1 MAFFKKKDMLNLDK
15 ITVIIIIIFFSYF
28 IIEDSLNIVIPLFFK
43 EQKINIVL
51 YGTLLAFTR
60 VVRAVIVIPISF
72 QTIYKKF
79 TILKTILILDIIILL
94 SFIKTSSQVIIF
106 AGFCILIITTS
117 VINVIL
123 NPIMGVQAKDRVG
136 IVFGI
141 RDTFLYAG
149 CFLGLLIT
157 GTIKDLP
164 NGTDII
170 WIFYSCIFALIFIE
184 IYKLEKKIKNKPWIE
199 IPKEQKPIK
208 QKTKK
213 RLLGLNKDLIYYIIV
228 VFILGIAGAYSSYLP
243 LIALDKGI
251 QENSIFYIFS
261 SSTLIT
267 AILAIFGGLAIDK
280 FNKKK
285 LFQLD
290 ILILIVILAL
300 FSVNNKIIFIIALI
314 ISGLATAL
322 DNVINAYVFANFSED
337 EVNRFW
343 GIIGS
348 VSLASFSLGTFLGG
362 LVYELNYIYLF
373 VFAITL
379 NVIGLILSLKLKDV
393 EKSKI

>member
-1 MAFFKKKDMLNLDK
+1 MAFFKKKDIISLDK
-15 ITVIIIIIFFSYF
+15 ITLIIIIIFFCYF
-28 IIEDSLNIVIPLFFK
+28 MIEDSLNIVIPLFFK

-60 VVRAVIVIPISF
+60 VIRAVIVIPISF

-123 NPIMGVQAKDRVG
+123 NPILGAQAKGRIG

-164 NGTDII
+164 NGTNII
-170 WIFYSCIFALIFIE
+170 WIFYSCIFAIIFLE
-184 IYKLEKKIKNKPWIE
+184 IHKLEEKIKDKPWIE
-199 IPKEQKPIK
+199 TPKEKKTNK
-208 QKTKK
+208 QKKSKK
-213 RLLGLNKDLIYYIIV
+213 QIVGFNKDLMYYIIV

-251 QENSIFYIFS
+251 KENSIFYIFS

-267 AILAIFGGLAIDK
+267 AILAIVGGLAIDR

-285 LFQLD
+285 LFQLN

-300 FSVNNKIIFIIALI
+300 FSANNKIIFISALI

-322 DNVINAYVFANFSED
+322 DNVLNAYVFANFSEN

-362 LVYELNYIYLF
+362 LVYELNYRYLF
-373 VFAITL
+373 AFAIAL

-393 EKSKI
+393 ERKM